1 MFFSHL
7 KINLFMEE
15 NVNKNI
21 KSIVQVLAS
30 NITTI
35 VSGVLVAFI
44 LPKIIPVESYGL
56 YKTFTLYAS
65 YLGLFSFGIIDGIVL
80 QYGEKDY
87 EDIDKLRFR
96 SYFKWYFSIH
106 AIIAIIIIIIALTVP
121 NKEYMFILI
130 SLAIYMISSN
140 ITGYFQQ
147 ISQITM
153 RFKELSI
160 RKILQSIFNVV
171 IILLMFMAYKANVEL
186 TYHSYLVLWICVNV
200 GLTIWYV
207 ITYKDIVFSD
217 SLPMKETLCDIRK
230 LIIVGFPLLFA
241 NLCSSLILTL
251 DRQFVN
257 LLFTTSE
264 YAIYAFAYN
273 MLSLVTV
280 ATSAIST
287 VLYPVLKRTN
297 DENLTENYDTL
308 ISILLCFVFAAMVV
322 YFPLSLFI
330 KGFLPKYVDSIAIF
344 RIIFPGLAISS
355 TITVI
360 MHNYYKVFGDNLL
373 FFRKSIV
380 VLIISAI
387 ANYVAYILFKATKS
401 ISYASILTMIFWY
414 VYVEQYFVERCGYKR
429 NRNLGF
435 ILIMSLSFYIVSYA
449 FNEIIGGILYCVFLC
464 VGIALLYKDRIG
476 DIKSIVAKK

>member
-1 MFFSHL
+1 M
-7 KINLFMEE
+7 
-15 NVNKNI
+15 NKNI
-21 KSIVQVLAS
+21 KSIVQVLVS

-35 VSGVLVAFI
+35 VSGVLVAFL
-44 LPKIIPVESYGL
+44 LPKIMSVESYGL
-56 YKTFTLYAS
+56 YKTFTLYTS

-80 QYGEKDY
+80 RYGEKDY

-96 SYFKWYFSIH
+96 SYFRWYLLIH
-106 AIIAIIIIIIALTVP
+106 ALIAIIIIINAITVP

-130 SLAIYMISSN
+130 SLAVYMVSSN

-153 RFKELSI
+153 RFKELST
-160 RKILQSIFNVV
+160 RKILQSFLNVL
-171 IILLMFMAYKANVEL
+171 IILLLFIAYKANTEL
-186 TYHSYLVLWICVNV
+186 TYHSYLVLWISVNAS
-200 GLTIWYV
+200 LTIWYV
-207 ITYKDIVFSD
+207 ITYKDIVFSE

-230 LIIVGFPLLFA
+230 LIILGFPLLFA
-241 NLCSSLILTL
+241 NICSSLILTL

-297 DENLTENYDTL
+297 EENLLRNYDTL
-308 ISILLCFVFAAMVV
+308 ISVLLCFVFAAMVV
-322 YFPLSLFI
+322 CFPLSLFI
-330 KGFLPKYVDSIAIF
+330 KGFLPKYVDSIVIF

-355 TITVI
+355 TVTVI

-373 FFRKSIV
+373 FFKKSIV

-387 ANYVAYILFKATKS
+387 ANYAAYITFKTTIS
-401 ISYASILTMIFWY
+401 ISYASIVTMIFWY
-414 VYVEQYFVERCGYKR
+414 VYVEQYFVEKCGYKR
-429 NRNLGF
+429 NKNLGF
-435 ILIMSLSFYIVSYA
+435 ILIMSLSFYVVSYA
-449 FNEIIGGILYCVFLC
+449 LNEIIGGIVYCVILF
-464 VGIALLYKDRIG
+464 VGIAVFYKDRIG
-476 DIKSIVAKK
+476 DIKSIFTKK

>member
-1 MFFSHL
+1 M
-7 KINLFMEE
+7 N
-15 NVNKNI
+15 NNI
-21 KSIVQVLAS
+21 KSVVQVLVS

-35 VSGVLVAFI
+35 VSGVLVAFL
-44 LPKIIPVESYGL
+44 LPKIMPLESYGL
-56 YKTFTLYAS
+56 YKTFTLYTS

-80 QYGEKDY
+80 RYGEKDY

-96 SYFKWYFSIH
+96 SYFKWYLLIH
-106 AIIAIIIIIIALTVP
+106 AFIAIIIIINAITVP
-121 NKEYMFILI
+121 NKEYMFILM
-130 SLAIYMISSN
+130 SLAIYMVSSN

-153 RFKELSI
+153 RFKELST
-160 RKILQSIFNVV
+160 RKILQSFFNVI
-171 IILLMFMAYKANVEL
+171 IILLLFIAYKANTEL
-186 TYHSYLVLWICVNV
+186 TYHSYLVLWISVNA
-200 GLTIWYV
+200 GLTIWYI
-207 ITYKDIVFSD
+207 ITYKDIVFSE
-217 SLPMKETLCDIRK
+217 SLPMKETLCDIGK
-230 LIIVGFPLLFA
+230 LIILGFPLLFA

-297 DENLTENYDTL
+297 EENLLRNYDTL
-308 ISILLCFVFAAMVV
+308 ISVLLCFVFAAMVV
-322 YFPLSLFI
+322 CFPLSLFI
-330 KGFLPKYVDSIAIF
+330 KGFLPKYVDSIVIF

-355 TITVI
+355 TVTVI

-373 FFRKSIV
+373 FFKKSIV

-387 ANYVAYILFKATKS
+387 ANYVAYIIFETMIS
-401 ISYASILTMIFWY
+401 ISYASIVTMIFWY
-414 VYVEQYFVERCGYKR
+414 VYVEQYFVEKCGYKR
-429 NRNLGF
+429 NKNLGF
-435 ILIMSLSFYIVSYA
+435 ILIMSLSFYVVSYA
-449 FNEIIGGILYCVFLC
+449 LNEIIGGIVYCVILC
-464 VGIALLYKDRIG
+464 GGIAVFYKDRVG
-476 DIKSIVAKK
+476 DIKSIFTKK